1 MGMFS
6 KLMNKV
12 FGRDEKPESKPAVP
26 ATAAVPAPQP
36 VAAMVATETRSA
48 PAASPPPAPVATAA
62 PPPPTEVD
70 VTALL
75 DDLAAKNPEKL
86 DWKKSIVDLLKL
98 VGMDSSL
105 SARKELAAELEY
117 SGDTSDS
124 AKMNIW
130 LHKEV
135 IKRIAA
141 NGGKV
146 PADLLD

>member
-6 KLMNKV
+6 KLLTKV
-12 FGRDEKPESKPAVP
+12 FGRDSKPDAKP
-26 ATAAVPAPQP
+26 AATAAATAPAPQP
-36 VAAMVATETRSA
+36 VAAVVATDTRSVQSA
-48 PAASPPPAPVATAA
+48 SPSAASIAAA
-62 PPPPTEVD
+62 PPPVEEVD
-70 VTALL
+70 VTSLL
-75 DDLAAKNPEKL
+75 DNLAAKNPEKL

-105 SARKELAAELEY
+105 AARKELATELEY

-124 AKMNIW
+124 AKMNVW